1 MALST
6 QLEFLPPGIVVEDSF
21 LPPTVF
27 RKAFEKLKPHC
38 SAFQQPGVKRKRVL
52 HIDLP
57 AAKYAIRS
65 FIARASATKNRSAP
79 QKGREND
86 QVVTRMHWGN
96 QDSHVDG
103 YHSTAPKTECDKGGT
118 EKKHSRVVSLVYL
131 SGSGTLVFK

>member
-6 QLEFLPPGIVVEDSF
+6 QLELPPGIVVEDSF

-27 RKAFEKLKPHC
+27 RKALEKLKPHC
-38 SAFQQPGVKRKRVL
+38 SVFQQAGVKREKKVF
-52 HIDLP
+52 HINLP
-57 AAKYAIRS
+57 AAKHAMRS
-65 FIARASATKNRSAP
+65 FIARASATKNRSTP

-103 YHSTAPKTECDKGGT
+103 YYSTAPKTE
-118 EKKHSRVVSLVYL
+118 
-131 SGSGTLVFK
+131 

>member
-6 QLEFLPPGIVVEDSF
+6 QLEFLPPEIVVEDSF

-38 SAFQQPGVKRKRVL
+38 SAFQQAGGKREKVF

-57 AAKYAIRS
+57 AAKHAIRS
-65 FIARASATKNRSAP
+65 FIARAPATKNRSAP

-96 QDSHVDG
+96 QESHVDG
-103 YHSTAPKTECDKGGT
+103 YHSTATECDKGGT
-118 EKKHSRVVSLVYL
+118 EKKHSRVQSR
-131 SGSGTLVFK
+131 